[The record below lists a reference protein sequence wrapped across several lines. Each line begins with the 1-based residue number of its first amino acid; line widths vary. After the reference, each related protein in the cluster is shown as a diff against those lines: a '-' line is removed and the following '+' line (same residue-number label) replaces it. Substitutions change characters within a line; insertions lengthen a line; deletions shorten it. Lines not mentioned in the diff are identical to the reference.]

1 MIDMILRPKFW
12 TFSIIMKLKPYVFK
26 IPYSKFGISGILI
39 QYEKS

>member
-12 TFSIIMKLKPYVFK
+12 TFSIIMKLKPFK